1 MTSFISEL
9 RKGPQM
15 HLTDDHAITW
25 QRPRVAIVGAGFGG
39 LAVAKDLARTPVDV
53 TLIDRENHHLFQ
65 PLLYQV
71 ATAGLSPADIAWPI
85 RGLVRQQKN
94 TRVQMG
100 EVTGVD
106 KVRKKVLLG
115 DCEIGY
121 DILVLATGATY
132 GYFGN
137 DDWAVHAPGLKTIDD
152 ATEIRRRLLLAFER
166 AEVEPDAEKRRGLLS
181 IVIVGGGP
189 TGVEMAGAVVEL
201 ARKTLAADFRAINPE
216 ETRVVLVEA
225 GPRVLPGFPEPLSS
239 YAANALMG
247 LGVDVQLERP
257 VTKCD
262 SDGVVIGDERV
273 MAKTTIWAAGVTAS
287 PAATW
292 LGLEGDRAGRVPIGS
307 GLKPTD
313 TDDIYVIGDTAF
325 AHYASGEQLPGIAP
339 VAKQQGTYVAHAI
352 KAQVSG
358 RAAPPPFHYRDRG
371 QLATIGRKA
380 AVITFGRFH
389 LKGWFAWWIWGL
401 AHIFF
406 LISLRNRLIVMTQ
419 WLWSYISFEHGARL
433 ITGVRTQPKR
443 EQIKISHEK
452 GPPTTGQEAA
462 SKKTPKVDRRTRV

>member
-1 MTSFISEL
+1 
-9 RKGPQM
+9 M
-15 HLTDDHAITW
+15 HFVSNRAATHR
-25 QRPRVAIVGAGFGG
+25 RPRVVIVGAGFGG
-39 LAVAKDLARTPVDV
+39 LTVAKNLAGTPVDV

-115 DCEIGY
+115 DSEIGY
-121 DILVLATGATY
+121 DILVLATGATH

-152 ATEIRRRLLLAFER
+152 ATEIRRRLLLSFER
-166 AEVEPDAEKRRGLLS
+166 AEVEPDAEKRRRLLS

-239 YAANALMG
+239 YAANALTG
-247 LGVDVQLERP
+247 LGVDVQLGRP

-262 SDGVVIGDERV
+262 ADGVVIGDERV

-325 AHYASGEQLPGIAP
+325 AHNAAGEQLPGIAP
-339 VAKQQGTYVAHAI
+339 VAKQQGAYVANAI
-352 KAQVSG
+352 KTQVSG
-358 RAAPPPFHYRDRG
+358 KAAAPPFRYRDRG
-371 QLATIGRKA
+371 STCYDRSQGRSY
-380 AVITFGRFH
+380 R
-389 LKGWFAWWIWGL
+389 
-401 AHIFF
+401 
-406 LISLRNRLIVMTQ
+406 
-419 WLWSYISFEHGARL
+419 LWSLSPQGMVCL
-433 ITGVRTQPKR
+433 VDL
-443 EQIKISHEK
+443 
-452 GPPTTGQEAA
+452 GPRPHLL
-462 SKKTPKVDRRTRV
+462 PR